1 LDFCELSNAP
11 QCVFKSR
18 EREERRERG
27 RERKRKRR
35 ESYVRWGMVEFCEE
49 VDAKCYLG
57 PENTLL
63 SLLSFLYF
71 VTSLRI

>member
-11 QCVFKSR
+11 QWVFKSR
-18 EREERRERG
+18 EREKEGEETRER
-27 RERKRKRR
+27 ERR

-57 PENTLL
+57 SEYTAL
-63 SLLSFLYF
+63 SPLFCILNL
-71 VTSLRI
+71 